1 MKKFNEWL
9 AGKLADWLSTMIMFY
24 AVSFLV
30 VSILFF
36 QKPGS
41 PLEWIQFVVQCFF
54 QGVALPVL
62 AFVAKHE
69 GKKTERLLRETHDT
83 VLKEFSLIRDEVRA
97 IQDIHDDL
105 EKKARDDNETGG
117 DGETKGK
124 IPGRVRSKD

>member
-1 MKKFNEWL
+1 MKRFNSWL
-9 AGKLADWLSTMIMFY
+9 AEKLAAWLSTMVMFY
-24 AVSFLV
+24 AVTFLV

-83 VLKEFSLIRDEVRA
+83 VLAEFKMIKEEMREIKQIRDCFPG
-97 IQDIHDDL
+97 
-105 EKKARDDNETGG
+105 KAVEHGSA
-117 DGETKGK
+117 GEGS
-124 IPGRVRSKD
+124 GRVRAKD